1 MLYFGRDHKH
11 VCVIISWLVQNRI
24 GEKLKRH
31 KLIGVYGAFLRKN
44 YWIDDDKSL
53 LISQYIHY
61 TLNFSFKS
69 LLPKTK
75 FGNPLKE

>member
-31 KLIGVYGAFLRKN
+31 KLIGVYEAFLRK
-44 YWIDDDKSL
+44 I
-53 LISQYIHY
+53 
-61 TLNFSFKS
+61 T
-69 LLPKTK
+69 
-75 FGNPLKE
+75 E